1 MEKIQREDIVRKDAK
16 LCWNAMGHLGSS
28 FKGSQVKQPHRGS
41 MLQRLLL
48 LAVVLVLELGG
59 RPAQAGLPYA
69 SQYQAPN
76 YHYNFNP
83 QLDRWFPSRDAAC
96 RDVFN
101 DFVARFESYQP
112 GLLTYRYLGPQNTG
126 LWYGH
131 NVGECRYTGTNPWF
145 GEVLHRDGLIAR
157 ATTQCPANSTWINS
171 ACECDP
177 GFQEDAAT
185 GLCRP
190 AKPMCSRTDGQSAG
204 NPILP
209 ATGEKYRSEPDWAG
223 SGADAIDLVRTYR
236 STWAVD
242 KSRGADSLGMAWD
255 HNHRVRLSAAPH
267 DAPTSVAV
275 TFGDGSLMAF
285 AKDVAMGT
293 WRATNGADTLVT
305 DASGWL
311 LQNAGD
317 GSALRFSTAGLLL
330 SKTARNGWVTT
341 YSYNSAG
348 RLASVTNAFGRS
360 LVFAYGGY
368 GNDRLVSVTTPDGKV
383 IGYTYD
389 SAGRLASVVYPDGK
403 SRQFLYENTAFP
415 HALTAIVDE
424 NAQRWGSFAYDAQG
438 RAVSTELAG
447 GAERYQVSYPAAGQA
462 SVQDPLGTSRT
473 YSYGTRLGQLAVE
486 GSNMPSGAGAAD
498 AASRVQNAQ
507 GLIASQT
514 DFLGRSTTY
523 QWDSA
528 RRLPLSTTEA
538 AGTPQQRTTA
548 TEWHPQWR
556 LPTKITETGR
566 ETRYTYD
573 SAGNRLSEAVTD
585 TTASPAQTR
594 TRSWTYHPS
603 GLVATATEFNG
614 ATTSYQYDSAGN
626 LTQATNALGQ
636 STTYTHDAAGRV
648 LTETEPTGV
657 VNTYQYDLRGRL
669 LSHSRAGLASTYTY
683 RPSGQVASATLPGG
697 HAITYTY
704 DAAQRLTGWS
714 DNRGTS
720 GSYQLDA
727 MGNRVNESVKD
738 AQGATAWQIARGI
751 NSLNRVAST
760 TVGGSQATSYG
771 YDANGDATSQSQ
783 NVGGMAQTTTWGLDA
798 LRRVQSIT
806 QADNATATLQYN
818 ALDAVTQAS
827 DFRSV
832 ATTYGRD
839 AQGNATQETTPDA
852 GSRSATYDAQGR
864 LATTTDAVGR
874 STQVTRDAL
883 GRPTQI
889 QSNAPGGATLA
900 STLHYDLAGADY
912 NASGAPQASVGHL
925 SEAIDPGATTRWQR
939 DALGRVTRKT
949 QTLAGGDTRSVA
961 TTYVPAGQGGA
972 GGVQTITYPSGQ
984 QLTHQYDATGR
995 IMALHWGGQPLLTGI
1010 TWNPLDQPT
1019 GWQWSGFAQAPGSA
1033 NLLSEQR
1040 SYTTAGQLASTGLLE
1055 LDWDSAGRVAQIWQE
1070 HMLPGAS
1077 GTAPQQALITSV
1089 HTYDSVGRLTA
1100 SAHSAAPGLVLPTG
1114 WSLAD
1119 TLGPT
1124 SMGYAWDRNG
1134 NRTQASYSAGT
1145 AAGTSTL
1152 QRVYQVASG
1161 SNRLQGYS
1169 ETVSIPGSPSQN
1181 RSTSYQHDAT
1191 GALTQKG
1198 GNYLHHGADG
1208 RLARTSASA
1217 DPAHPQAV
1225 AYTYNTQGQR
1235 LLKSDARSVG
1245 ANQAPATQHTVYA
1258 DDGIGS
1264 TVLGQY
1270 ANRRSSTSAAP
1281 QNEADSTEIIY
1292 LPTASGPLP
1301 VAAQIN
1307 GRLYAIDA
1315 DHLNTPRRLTDRQ
1328 GQVAW
1333 QWLITGFGETPP
1345 TTGAEGYAQPGA
1357 TGLQSYAEPVPFE
1370 LRYPGQQWD
1379 AETNLAY
1386 NLHRYYDAQT
1396 GRYIQADPIGLEGGW
1411 NRFGYVE

>member
-1 MEKIQREDIVRKDAK
+1 MAAKVRTETDWASAK
-16 LCWNAMGHLGSS
+16 
-28 FKGSQVKQPHRGS
+28 P
-41 MLQRLLL
+41 
-48 LAVVLVLELGG
+48 
-59 RPAQAGLPYA
+59 
-69 SQYQAPN
+69 
-76 YHYNFNP
+76 
-83 QLDRWFPSRDAAC
+83 
-96 RDVFN
+96 
-101 DFVARFESYQP
+101 
-112 GLLTYRYLGPQNTG
+112 TG
-126 LWYGH
+126 LHFIRHYLSTWGLSDSSHFSTLGKAWRHNHDIELSLRATATGTTAYILTGEGYARSFTQDTGASAWAPVGH
-131 NVGECRYTGTNPWF
+131 N
-145 GEVLHRDGLIAR
+145 
-157 ATTQCPANSTWINS
+157 
-171 ACECDP
+171 
-177 GFQEDAAT
+177 
-185 GLCRP
+185 
-190 AKPMCSRTDGQSAG
+190 
-204 NPILP
+204 
-209 ATGEKYRSEPDWAG
+209 
-223 SGADAIDLVRTYR
+223 
-236 STWAVD
+236 
-242 KSRGADSLGMAWD
+242 DSLGLNASGQWVY
-255 HNHRVRLSAAPH
+255 HRA
-267 DAPTSVAV
+267 D
-275 TFGDGSLMAF
+275 
-285 AKDVAMGT
+285 KD
-293 WRATNGADTLVT
+293 DTLVF
-305 DASGWL
+305 
-311 LQNAGD
+311 N
-317 GSALRFSTAGLLL
+317 TAGKLL
-330 SKTARNGWVTT
+330 SNTARNGWQTNYAYDTVGRLSTVTDPLGQTLTLAYNGTGQLVSVTAPASHVTT
-341 YSYNSAG
+341 YGYDAAG
-348 RLASVTNAFGRS
+348 RLAQVTYPG
-360 LVFAYGGY
+360 
-368 GNDRLVSVTTPDGKV
+368 
-383 IGYTYD
+383 
-389 SAGRLASVVYPDGK
+389 SAVRV
-403 SRQFLYENTAFP
+403 FLYENTSFP
-415 HALTAIVDE
+415 HALTGLQDE
-424 NAQRWGSFAYDAQG
+424 NGNRWGTFAYDAQG
-438 RAVSTELAG
+438 RAISTELAG
-447 GAERYQVSYPAAGQA
+447 GVQHYQVSYPTTPGTATTIT
-462 SVQDPLGTSRT
+462 DPLGTTRSF
-473 YSYGTRLGQLAVE
+473 SYGTQLGKLAVT
-486 GSNMPSGAGAAD
+486 GADKPDALGRPD

-507 GLIASQT
+507 GLIESQT
-514 DFLGRSTTY
+514 DFRGTTATTS
-523 QWDSA
+523 WDTA
-528 RRLPLSTTEA
+528 RRLPLARTKA

-556 LPTKITETGR
+556 LPTKVTEPGR
-566 ETRYTYD
+566 ETTYAYD
-573 SAGNRLSEAVTD
+573 NAGNLLTKTTKD
-585 TTASPAQTR
+585 TANNTTR
-594 TRSWTYHPS
+594 TWNWTYHAN
-603 GLVATATEFNG
+603 GLLATATEPGG

-683 RPSGQVASATLPGG
+683 RPSGQVASATLPDG

-714 DNRGTS
+714 DNRGAS

-738 AQGATAWQIARGI
+738 AQGATAWQIARSI

-771 YDANGDATSQSQ
+771 YDANGDATSQTQ
-783 NVGGMAQTTTWGLDA
+783 NVGGTAQTTTWGLDA

-827 DFRSV
+827 DFQSV

-839 AQGNATQETTPDA
+839 AQGNATQEITPDA

-864 LATTTDAVGR
+864 LATTTDALGR

-889 QSNAPGGATLA
+889 QSSAPGGATLT
-900 STLHYDLAGADY
+900 STLHYDLSGPDY

-995 IMALHWGGQPLLTGI
+995 LTALHWGGQPLLTGI
-1010 TWNPLDQPT
+1010 TWNPLGQPT

-1033 NLLSEQR
+1033 NPLSEQR

-1055 LDWDSAGRVAQIWQE
+1055 LDWDSAGRVAQIRQE
-1070 HMLPGAS
+1070 HLLPGAS

-1124 SMGYAWDRNG
+1124 SMGYAWDSNG
-1134 NRTQASYSAGT
+1134 NRTQASYSAAT
-1145 AAGTSTL
+1145 ATGTSTL

-1169 ETVSIPGSPSQN
+1169 ETVTIPGSPSQN
-1181 RSTSYQHDAT
+1181 RSTTYQHDAT

-1198 GNYLHHGADG
+1198 SNYLHHGADG

-1245 ANQAPATQHTVYA
+1245 ANQTPATQHTVYA

-1315 DHLNTPRRLTDRQ
+1315 DHLNTP
-1328 GQVAW
+1328 
-1333 QWLITGFGETPP
+1333 
-1345 TTGAEGYAQPGA
+1345 GA
-1357 TGLQSYAEPVPFE
+1357 
-1370 LRYPGQQWD
+1370 
-1379 AETNLAY
+1379 
-1386 NLHRYYDAQT
+1386 
-1396 GRYIQADPIGLEGGW
+1396 
-1411 NRFGYVE
+1411 

>member
-1 MEKIQREDIVRKDAK
+1 
-16 LCWNAMGHLGSS
+16 
-28 FKGSQVKQPHRGS
+28 
-41 MLQRLLL
+41 
-48 LAVVLVLELGG
+48 
-59 RPAQAGLPYA
+59 
-69 SQYQAPN
+69 
-76 YHYNFNP
+76 
-83 QLDRWFPSRDAAC
+83 
-96 RDVFN
+96 
-101 DFVARFESYQP
+101 
-112 GLLTYRYLGPQNTG
+112 
-126 LWYGH
+126 
-131 NVGECRYTGTNPWF
+131 
-145 GEVLHRDGLIAR
+145 
-157 ATTQCPANSTWINS
+157 
-171 ACECDP
+171 
-177 GFQEDAAT
+177 
-185 GLCRP
+185 
-190 AKPMCSRTDGQSAG
+190 
-204 NPILP
+204 
-209 ATGEKYRSEPDWAG
+209 
-223 SGADAIDLVRTYR
+223 
-236 STWAVD
+236 
-242 KSRGADSLGMAWD
+242 
-255 HNHRVRLSAAPH
+255 
-267 DAPTSVAV
+267 
-275 TFGDGSLMAF
+275 
-285 AKDVAMGT
+285 
-293 WRATNGADTLVT
+293 
-305 DASGWL
+305 
-311 LQNAGD
+311 
-317 GSALRFSTAGLLL
+317 
-330 SKTARNGWVTT
+330 
-341 YSYNSAG
+341 
-348 RLASVTNAFGRS
+348 
-360 LVFAYGGY
+360 
-368 GNDRLVSVTTPDGKV
+368 
-383 IGYTYD
+383 
-389 SAGRLASVVYPDGK
+389 
-403 SRQFLYENTAFP
+403 
-415 HALTAIVDE
+415 
-424 NAQRWGSFAYDAQG
+424 
-438 RAVSTELAG
+438 
-447 GAERYQVSYPAAGQA
+447 
-462 SVQDPLGTSRT
+462 
-473 YSYGTRLGQLAVE
+473 
-486 GSNMPSGAGAAD
+486 
-498 AASRVQNAQ
+498 
-507 GLIASQT
+507 
-514 DFLGRSTTY
+514 
-523 QWDSA
+523 
-528 RRLPLSTTEA
+528 
-538 AGTPQQRTTA
+538 
-548 TEWHPQWR
+548 
-556 LPTKITETGR
+556 
-566 ETRYTYD
+566 
-573 SAGNRLSEAVTD
+573 
-585 TTASPAQTR
+585 
-594 TRSWTYHPS
+594 
-603 GLVATATEFNG
+603 
-614 ATTSYQYDSAGN
+614 
-626 LTQATNALGQ
+626 
-636 STTYTHDAAGRV
+636 
-648 LTETEPTGV
+648 
-657 VNTYQYDLRGRL
+657 
-669 LSHSRAGLASTYTY
+669 
-683 RPSGQVASATLPGG
+683 VASATLPGG

-714 DNRGTS
+714 DNRGAS

-738 AQGATAWQIARGI
+738 AQGATAWQIARSI
-751 NSLNRVAST
+751 NSLNRVTST

-783 NVGGMAQTTTWGLDA
+783 NVGGTAQTTTWGLDA

-827 DFRSV
+827 DFQSV
-832 ATTYGRD
+832 ATTYDRD

-864 LATTTDAVGR
+864 LATTTDALGR

-889 QSNAPGGATLA
+889 QSSAPGGVTLT
-900 STLHYDLAGADY
+900 STLHYDLSGPDY

-961 TTYVPAGQGGA
+961 TTYVPPGQGGA

-995 IMALHWGGQPLLTGI
+995 LTALHWGGQPLLTGI
-1010 TWNPLDQPT
+1010 TWNPLGQPT

-1033 NLLSEQR
+1033 NPLSEQR

-1055 LDWDSAGRVAQIWQE
+1055 LDWDSAGRVAKIRQE

-1077 GTAPQQALITSV
+1077 STAPQQALITSV

-1124 SMGYAWDRNG
+1124 SMGYAWDSNG
-1134 NRTQASYSAGT
+1134 NRTQASYSAAT
-1145 AAGTSTL
+1145 ATGTSTL

-1169 ETVSIPGSPSQN
+1169 ETVTIPGSPSQN
-1181 RSTSYQHDAT
+1181 RSTTYQHDAT

-1198 GNYLHHGADG
+1198 RNYLHHGADG

-1245 ANQAPATQHTVYA
+1245 ANQAPANQHTVYA

-1315 DHLNTPRRLTDRQ
+1315 DHLNTPRRLTNLQ

-1333 QWLITGFGETPP
+1333 QWLITGFGETLP

-1357 TGLQSYAEPVPFE
+1357 TGLQSYAEPVQFE

-1379 AETNLAY
+1379 GETNLAY
-1386 NLHRYYDAQT
+1386 NLHRYYDAST
-1396 GRYIQADPIGLEGGW
+1396 GRYVQVDPIGLEGGW
-1411 NRFGYVE
+1411 NRFGYVEGNPLGDVDPEGLRGLSSPIDQMPIGHGGGAVMPPTGGGGSGGGGARGGGGASAAGPTGGRSIPIPVIPNCPAECDPPEGTTCSEFHAEGTPHNSSDIDGNNTGPIIPHVHTWQMNKGPKGCFWNKKKHWTSTFNYTPIGARACSSYPSWVKQQGR